1 MIRLAFLLLISL
13 LALTGCPTGDGE
25 LDALTWDPPIDDRRA
40 GELDFGTVAVGTNPP
55 PSGTIQ
61 VTNNTD
67 EPFTMGVNCNNLQGT
82 PFNISCPTEDTEI
95 PAAGSEDAAGNPNNF
110 LAVGG
115 TLLVGPNDVGEVEA
129 TITFDAD
136 NTIWTFALIATVTN

>member
-1 MIRLAFLLLISL
+1 MLSPIPMI
-13 LALTGCPTGDGE
+13 
-25 LDALTWDPPIDDRRA
+25 PPA
-40 GELDFGTVAVGTNPP
+40 H
-55 PSGTIQ
+55 
-61 VTNNTD
+61 
-67 EPFTMGVNCNNLQGT
+67 
-82 PFNISCPTEDTEI
+82 TEI